1 LINSV
6 SKLKKNTAELTEAK
20 YFKEKMSELFD
31 PVAIERW
38 LERDTMRKLDLI
50 EHRRFMRELDKVG
63 QVLDAVEV
71 QAWETKVSKRIRIDK
86 FWV

>member
-1 LINSV
+1 MD
-6 SKLKKNTAELTEAK
+6 
-20 YFKEKMSELFD
+20 FFD
-31 PVAIERW
+31 PVAIENW
-38 LERDTMRKLDLI
+38 LEVDTMQKLDLI

-63 QVLDAVEV
+63 QVLDAVPV